1 MLYSIKSKSSAP
13 NLHSLCKKHPIQTR
27 REGLRGQPCNP
38 PPASQGDPIRGLPGW
53 PEGGRQ
59 YSHTWLV
66 RSETNRETET
76 VRLGDATAHSSLYQS
91 HHRSLLPSSSLE
103 IEEAAS
109 SGCCGAES
117 LISFLWLWKSSS
129 RERETQLKRAAV
141 IASLTVGRTPTDRSC
156 SMDWNFCVI
165 DPPPPPILSYPSSLE
180 KETKSHRKRR

>member
-1 MLYSIKSKSSAP
+1 MSRHPDCCTMKSKSSSSICSKRALSRVSRVDNYTSP
-13 NLHSLCKKHPIQTR
+13 ILCKKHPIQTR
-27 REGLRGQPCNP
+27 RAGLSGQPCSP

-66 RSETNRETET
+66 RSETNRDSQTG
-76 VRLGDATAHSSLYQS
+76 RR
-91 HHRSLLPSSSLE
+91 HRSFLSLSIASSIAPSSLE

-129 RERETQLKRAAV
+129 RERL
-141 IASLTVGRTPTDRSC
+141 
-156 SMDWNFCVI
+156 N
-165 DPPPPPILSYPSSLE
+165 
-180 KETKSHRKRR
+180 